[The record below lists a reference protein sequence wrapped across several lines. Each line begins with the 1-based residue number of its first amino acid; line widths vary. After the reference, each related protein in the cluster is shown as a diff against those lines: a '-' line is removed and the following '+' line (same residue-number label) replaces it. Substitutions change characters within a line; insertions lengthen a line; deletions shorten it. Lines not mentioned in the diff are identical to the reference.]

1 MLLVY
6 INVVYLENH
15 RGMSYL
21 GIKKGDKVVII
32 GGGFAGL
39 QLAKKLMKA
48 DLRVILVDKQNH
60 HQFQPLFYQVA
71 SGRLEPSSISFP
83 FRKIFQ
89 KSKNVDF
96 RMADITSIDPVE
108 KKIMT
113 AYDRTITYDHLVI
126 ATGCKT
132 NFFGNKQMSENAFS
146 MKSTQ
151 ESIDIRNKI
160 LFSFEKEIFA
170 REEEK
175 QAWMNIIIVGGGP
188 TGVELSGAFAELKKN
203 VLPKDYHNI
212 DFSKLNIILLEGSK
226 HTLNNMS
233 DESKDASRKYLEEMS
248 VIVKTET
255 LIQSYDGNV
264 AVLNTGETIPSKN
277 VIWAAGVTGNIIE
290 GLDSEDVFKNR
301 YVVDRYNK
309 LKRFENIYALGDVA
323 YMATPKY
330 PNGHPQ
336 VANVAINQAKVLGDN
351 IIKSMKSETAS
362 LTEYEYHDMGMMA
375 TIGKHKAVVELPF
388 IKFKG
393 VFAWYVWMFLH
404 LMLILSVR
412 NKLII
417 FFNWAWSYLTK
428 DTSLRLITYIDYKK
442 EKVTDF

>member
-1 MLLVY
+1 
-6 INVVYLENH
+6 
-15 RGMSYL
+15 MSNL
-21 GIKKGDKVVII
+21 GFKKGDKVVII

-39 QLAKKLMKA
+39 QLAMALRKA
-48 DLRVILVDKQNH
+48 DLKVVLVDKQNH

-96 RMADITSIDPVE
+96 RMADIISINPAE
-108 KKIMT
+108 QKIMT
-113 AYDRTITYDHLVI
+113 AYDRTITYDKLII

-132 NFFGNKQMSENAFS
+132 NFFGNKQMSENTFS
-146 MKSTQ
+146 MKTTQ

-170 REEEK
+170 RTEDK
-175 QAWMNIIIVGGGP
+175 QAWLNVVIVGGGP
-188 TGVELSGAFAELKKN
+188 TGVELSGSFAELKRN

-212 DFSKLNIILLEGSK
+212 DFSKFNIILLEGSK

-233 DESKDASRKYLEEMS
+233 DESKIASRNYLEELG

-255 LIQSYDGNV
+255 LIVSYDGNE
-264 AVLNTGETIPSKN
+264 AILNTGEKIPTKN

-290 GLDSEDVFKNR
+290 GLEADDVFKNR
-301 YVVDRYNK
+301 YKVDRYNK
-309 LKRFENIYALGDVA
+309 LQRFDNIFALGDVA
-323 YMATPKY
+323 YMETPNY
-330 PNGHPQ
+330 PTGHPQ
-336 VANVAINQAKVLGDN
+336 VANVAINQAKVLGKN
-351 IIKSMKSETAS
+351 ILKSLKNNEDQ
-362 LTEYEYHDMGMMA
+362 LVEYEYHDLGMMA

-393 VFAWYVWMFLH
+393 VIAWYVWMFLH

-428 DTSLRLITYIDYKK
+428 DTSLRLITNIDYKK
-442 EKVTDF
+442 EKITDK

>member
-1 MLLVY
+1 
-6 INVVYLENH
+6 
-15 RGMSYL
+15 MSNL
-21 GIKKGDKVVII
+21 GVKKGDKVVII

-39 QLAKKLMKA
+39 QLATALMKA
-48 DLRVILVDKQNH
+48 DLKVILVDKQNH

-71 SGRLEPSSISFP
+71 TGRLEPSSISFP

-89 KSKNVDF
+89 KSKTVDF
-96 RMADITSIDPVE
+96 RMADITSIDPVA

-146 MKSTQ
+146 MKTTE

-170 REEEK
+170 RPEDK
-175 QAWMNIIIVGGGP
+175 QAWMNIIIVGAGA
-188 TGVELSGAFAELKKN
+188 TGVELSGAFAELKKD

-212 DFSKLNIILLEGSK
+212 DFSKFNIILLEGGK
-226 HTLNNMS
+226 YTLNNMS
-233 DESKDASRKYLEEMS
+233 EESKIASRKYLEEMG

-255 LIQSYDGNV
+255 LIESYDGNV
-264 AVLNTGETIPSKN
+264 AVLNTGERIPTKN
-277 VIWAAGVTGNIIE
+277 VIWAAGVTGNVIE
-290 GLDSEDVFKNR
+290 GLEPEDTFRNR
-301 YVVDRYNK
+301 YIVDRFNK
-309 LKRFENIYALGDVA
+309 PKRFDNIYALGDVA
-323 YMATPKY
+323 YMETPKF
-330 PNGHPQ
+330 PKGHPQ
-336 VANVAINQAKVLGDN
+336 VANVAINQAKNMGKN
-351 IIKSMKSETAS
+351 IVKSLKNEDYKPV
-362 LTEYEYHDMGMMA
+362 EFEYHDLGMMA

-393 VFAWYVWMFLH
+393 PIAWYVWMFLH

-412 NKLII
+412 NKIII

-428 DTSLRLITYIDYKK
+428 DTSLRLITKINYQK
-442 EKVTDF
+442 EKVVDL

>member
-1 MLLVY
+1 
-6 INVVYLENH
+6 
-15 RGMSYL
+15 MSNL

-39 QLAKKLMKA
+39 QLARTLIKA
-48 DLRVILVDKQNH
+48 DLKVILVDKQNH
-60 HQFQPLFYQVA
+60 HQFQPLFYQIA

-89 KSKNVDF
+89 KSKTVDF
-96 RMADITSIDPVE
+96 RMADITQILPAE

-113 AYDRTITYDHLVI
+113 AYDRSITYDHLII
-126 ATGCKT
+126 ATGCRT
-132 NFFGNKQMSENAFS
+132 NFFGNKELSENCFS
-146 MKSTQ
+146 MKTTQ

-170 REEEK
+170 RPEEK
-175 QAWMNIIIVGGGP
+175 QAWMNIVIVGGGP

-212 DFSKLNIILLEGSK
+212 DFSKFNIILCEGSQN
-226 HTLNNMS
+226 TLNNMS
-233 DESKDASRKYLEEMS
+233 EESRAASRKYLEDMS

-255 LIQSYDGNV
+255 ILVSYDGNE
-264 AVLNTGETIPSKN
+264 AVLNTGERIPTKN
-277 VIWAAGVTGNIIE
+277 VIWAAGVTGNIIN
-290 GLDSEDVFKNR
+290 GLAEENTVRNR
-301 YVVDRYNK
+301 YIVDRLNRIK
-309 LKRFENIYALGDVA
+309 GVDNIYALGDVA
-323 YMATPKY
+323 YMETPLY
-330 PNGHPQ
+330 PKGHPQ
-336 VANVAINQAKVLGDN
+336 VANVAINQAKNLGTN
-351 IIKSMKSETAS
+351 ILKSLKDESYEAID
-362 LTEYEYHDMGMMA
+362 YEYHDLGMMA

-388 IKFKG
+388 IKLKG
-393 VFAWYVWMFLH
+393 VIAWYIWMFLH

-412 NKLII
+412 NKIVI

-442 EKVTDF
+442 EKVINS

>member
-1 MLLVY
+1 
-6 INVVYLENH
+6 
-15 RGMSYL
+15 MSNL
-21 GIKKGDKVVII
+21 GIKKGDKVVIV

-48 DLRVILVDKQNH
+48 DLKVMLVDKQNH

-113 AYDRTITYDHLVI
+113 AYDRTINYDHLVI

-233 DESKDASRKYLEEMS
+233 DESKSASRKYLEEMS

-277 VIWAAGVTGNIIE
+277 VIWTAGVTGNIIE
-290 GLDSEDVFKNR
+290 GLDTEDVFKNR
-301 YVVDRYNK
+301 YVVDRFNK
-309 LKRFENIYALGDVA
+309 LKRFDNIYALGDVA
-323 YMATPKY
+323 YMTTPKY

-336 VANVAINQAKVLGDN
+336 VANVAINQAINLGKN
-351 IIKSMKSETAS
+351 IVKSLKSETAE
-362 LTEYEYHDMGMMA
+362 LREYEYYDMGMMA

-417 FFNWAWSYLTK
+417 FFNWAWSYMTK
-428 DTSLRLITYIDYKK
+428 DTSLRLITNIDYKK

>member
-1 MLLVY
+1 MF
-6 INVVYLENH
+6 ITSRE
-15 RGMSYL
+15 MSKL

-39 QLAKKLMKA
+39 HLAKNLSKA
-48 DLRVILVDKQNH
+48 DLKVILVDKQNH

-71 SGRLEPSSISFP
+71 TGRLEPSSISFP

-89 KSKNVDF
+89 KSTNVDF
-96 RMADITSIDPVE
+96 RMADIISINPVE

-113 AYDRTITYDHLVI
+113 AYDRTITYDHLII

-132 NFFGNKQMSENAFS
+132 NFFGNKEMSENAFS
-146 MKSTQ
+146 MKTTE

-170 REEEK
+170 RAEDK
-175 QAWMNIIIVGGGP
+175 QAWMNIIIVGAGA
-188 TGVELSGAFAELKKN
+188 TGVELAGAFAELKKD

-212 DFSKLNIILLEGSK
+212 DFSKFNIILLEGSK
-226 HTLNNMS
+226 NTLNNMS
-233 DESKDASRKYLEEMS
+233 VDSKIASRKYLEEMG

-255 LIQSYDGNV
+255 LIETYDGNV
-264 AVLNTGETIPSKN
+264 AVLNTGEKIPSKN
-277 VIWAAGVTGNIIE
+277 VIWAAGVTGNVID
-290 GLDSEDVFKNR
+290 GLEPEDIFRNR
-301 YVVDRYNK
+301 YIVDRLNK

-323 YMATPKY
+323 YMETPKY
-330 PNGHPQ
+330 SKGHPQ
-336 VANVAINQAKVLGDN
+336 VANVAITQAKNLGKN
-351 IIKSMKSETAS
+351 IIKSLKNENYKPV
-362 LTEYEYHDMGMMA
+362 EYEYHDLGMMA

-393 VFAWYVWMFLH
+393 PIAWYVWMFLH

-412 NKLII
+412 NKIVI

-428 DTSLRLITYIDYKK
+428 DTSLRLITNIDYKK
-442 EKVTDF
+442 EKITDN

>member
-1 MLLVY
+1 
-6 INVVYLENH
+6 
-15 RGMSYL
+15 MSNF

-39 QLAKKLMKA
+39 QLAKTLMKA

-96 RMADITSIDPVE
+96 RMADIIRIDPIE
-108 KKIMT
+108 KTIMT
-113 AYDRTITYDHLVI
+113 AYDRNITYDHLVI

-132 NFFGNKQMSENAFS
+132 NFFGNKEMSENAFA
-146 MKSTQ
+146 MKTTQ
-151 ESIDIRNKI
+151 DSIDIRNKI

-170 REEEK
+170 KPEEK
-175 QAWMNIIIVGGGP
+175 QAFMNIVIVGGGP

-203 VLPKDYHNI
+203 ILPKDYHNI
-212 DFSKLNIILLEGSK
+212 DFSKFNIILLEGSK
-226 HTLNNMS
+226 NTLNNMS
-233 DESKDASRKYLEEMS
+233 EESRISSRKYLEDMS

-255 LIQSYDGNV
+255 LIETYDGKNV
-264 AVLNTGETIPSKN
+264 VLNTGEIIPTKN
-277 VIWAAGVTGNIIE
+277 VIWAAGVIGNVID
-290 GLDSEDVFKNR
+290 GLDPKDVFKNR
-301 YVVDRYNK
+301 YIVDRYNQ
-309 LKRFENIYALGDVA
+309 LIHFDNIYSVGDIA
-323 YMATPKY
+323 YMETPKY

-336 VANVAINQAKVLGDN
+336 VANVALNQAKTLGEN
-351 IIKSMKSETAS
+351 IVKSLKNENFKPV
-362 LTEYEYHDMGMMA
+362 EYEYNDMGMMA
-375 TIGKHKAVVELPF
+375 TIGKHKAVVEFPF
-388 IKFKG
+388 IKFHG
-393 VFAWYVWMFLH
+393 PLAWYIWMFLH

-412 NKLII
+412 NKIVI

-428 DTSLRLITYIDYKK
+428 DTSLRLITNIDYKK